1 MVTAPAR
8 RELVRWM
15 RTRGLTERRS
25 LAIAGMSASSLRY
38 EPRPDRSVA
47 LRTRIVAL
55 AQRHRRYGVGMIH
68 LKLRQAGEA
77 VNYKR
82 VERLYRLERLHIRRR
97 RRKKIPVSE
106 RQPLIR
112 PGAANEIWSMDFVF
126 DRVASGRT
134 LKCLTVVDDATHEA
148 VAVMAE
154 HTIGGDHLTRIL
166 DGICSQRG
174 KPRVIRTDNGP
185 EFVGKAMLTW
195 AHRHGI
201 DLRLIEPGKPNQNAY
216 VESFNGRL
224 RDECLNEHWFTSL
237 AHARSVIE
245 VWRSEYN
252 DERPKRSLGGLTPA
266 QYAKQLA
273 IKAVTMPDDSKAI
286 RY

>member
-15 RTRGLTERRS
+15 RTQGLSERRC
-25 LAIAGMSASSLRY
+25 LQVVRMSASALRY
-38 EPRPDRSVA
+38 QPRPDRNQA
-47 LRTRIVAL
+47 LRQRIIAL

-68 LKLRQAGEA
+68 LKLRQAGEV

-82 VERLYRLERLHIRRR
+82 VERLYGLEKLHIRRR
-97 RRKKIPVSE
+97 RRKKIPLAE
-106 RQPLIR
+106 RQPLVR
-112 PGAANEIWSMDFVF
+112 PGGANEIWSVDFVF

-134 LKCLTVVDDATHEA
+134 LKSLVIVDDGTHEA
-148 VAVMAE
+148 VAIVTE
-154 HTIGGDHLTRIL
+154 HTLGGEHLTRIL
-166 DGICSQRG
+166 DGICAQRG
-174 KPRVIRTDNGP
+174 RPAIIRSDNGK
-185 EFVGKAMLTW
+185 EFTGKAMLNW
-195 AHRHGI
+195 AHRNGVA
-201 DLRLIEPGKPNQNAY
+201 LRLIEPGKPNQNAY

-237 AHARSVIE
+237 AHARTVIE
-245 VWRSEYN
+245 AWRCEYN
-252 DERPKRSLGGLTPA
+252 EERPKKSLGGLTPA

-273 IKAVTMPDDSKAI
+273 IKAVTMPDDSKSL